1 VPILCGSPPKE
12 LERIFKAVNGLL
24 IPGGGQ
30 NLSPGHPF
38 YDASAALL
46 KMTLAANDAGDFI
59 PVSPDPFPSL

>member
-1 VPILCGSPPKE
+1 M
-12 LERIFKAVNGLL
+12 NGLL

-59 PVSPDPFPSL
+59 PVSGVVFCANYIHLEAYK